1 MKLNLFFHDPEE
13 YARMGELLDEL
24 GVNHPAAI
32 PYHHEVSPADVSKA
46 VGLRVLCDHLGLSME
61 EAIACG
67 DEGNDRE
74 MLLAAGL
81 GAAMGNGSEA
91 AKSAADVIVAD
102 CDHDGVAEV
111 IERYLGKPVLNRE
124 N

>member
-1 MKLNLFFHDPEE
+1 MTDKGTITDFNATLETLREKIAYIPQETFLFSGTILENLTFGME
-13 YARMGELLDEL
+13 
-24 GVNHPAAI
+24 HP
-32 PYHHEVSPADVSKA
+32 D
-46 VGLRVLCDHLGLSME
+46 ME
-61 EAIACG
+61 EVIACG

-102 CDHDGVAEV
+102 CDHDGVAAA
-111 IERYLGKPVLNRE
+111 IEKFCL
-124 N
+124 